1 MKVQEVLEN
10 YNSLKASITIV
21 EGEIQEL
28 ENEILE
34 EEYIWMKIKHLKSL
48 II

>member
-21 EGEIQEL
+21 KGEIHYES
-28 ENEILE
+28 
-34 EEYIWMKIKHLKSL
+34 YKSRKLKESL
-48 II
+48 